1 MFDSR
6 WVEKSIARVRG
17 ESPRASC
24 EAAGPLHRSPFTV
37 HLCLLAL
44 LALLPSALPAQSLPS
59 ELDGWPVIE
68 LTRTARPN
76 GETWVGTYGHGVLV
90 QAAGGG
96 TWRRIRS
103 DTSSTSLSWDF
114 VHAIAFGPR
123 DQVWV
128 GTIGNGWGLSRDD
141 GRTWR
146 NWTFSQLGPEWQ
158 YVAPQ
163 GIVTV
168 GDTTIIATADGIQV
182 TADDGARW
190 VALVDG
196 VGPAAKGPA
205 DTAKAI
211 LRTEYLTALEVLRS
225 DKTEVVTPTS
235 GCEFRGSVAQ
245 ADVLYPLEWILSGT
259 GARRMPEGDIFAM
272 RPGPDAAAPPPLPGA
287 GRPAVPDTRPWRPP
301 FVRPIRP
308 CDNAHI
314 DQTYRFGS
322 TMGGNF
328 QPHQGIEFNNAD
340 GTPVLAIGDG
350 VVVWSGPAEQ
360 GALTVAIRH
369 DDPLFLQGGEVRYIY
384 SVYYHNAAVDVA
396 VGDRV
401 RTRQQIARV
410 GNTGRATNDH
420 LHLEVH
426 ASPVDSVRFIVDPAV
441 RFPPHVTNPELWIEP
456 LPGTGAIAGQVFD
469 AAGKPVPQAR
479 IYGITKP
486 LPRETP
492 LAFAETYGLRNAPSP
507 MYGEH
512 FAISDIPAGTH
523 HLRTKVGD
531 AWIAREVTV
540 APGVLTWVEFRP

>member
-1 MFDSR
+1 L
-6 WVEKSIARVRG
+6 
-17 ESPRASC
+17 AS
-24 EAAGPLHRSPFTV
+24 GPVHRSPFTV
-37 HLCLLAL
+37 HLRHLAL
-44 LALLPSALPAQSLPS
+44 LALLITAAPLPAQSLPS

-68 LTRTARPN
+68 LTRVARPN

-90 QAAGGG
+90 QPDGGG

-103 DTSSTSLSWDF
+103 DTSATSLSWNF

-128 GTIGNGWGLSRDD
+128 GTIGNGWGLSRND
-141 GRTWR
+141 GRTWK
-146 NWTFSQLGPEWQ
+146 NWTFTQLGPEWQ

-168 GDTTIIATADGIQV
+168 GDTTIIATADGLQV

-190 VALVDG
+190 YAVVDA

-205 DTAKAI
+205 DTARRI
-211 LRTEYLTALEVLRS
+211 LPTEYLTSLMVLADGPARIVAPGS
-225 DKTEVVTPTS
+225 RCPDGTIPGSSMLLPLSYPFTGSTGSTLGLPGGRAGIFVDAGPRRTEP
-235 GCEFRGSVAQ
+235 VA
-245 ADVLYPLEWILSGT
+245 A
-259 GARRMPEGDIFAM
+259 
-272 RPGPDAAAPPPLPGA
+272 PLPGA
-287 GRPAVPDTRPWRPP
+287 GQPARPDTRTWIPP

-328 QPHQGIEFNNAD
+328 QPHQGVEFNNAD

-350 VVVWSGPAEQ
+350 SVVWAAPAEQ

-369 DDPLFLQGGEVRYIY
+369 DDPLFLPGGEVRYIY
-384 SVYYHNAAVDVA
+384 SVYYHNAALDVA

-426 ASPVDSVRFIVDPAV
+426 ASPVDSVRYIVDPAV

-479 IYGITKP
+479 VYGITKP

-492 LAFAETYGLRNAPSP
+492 LAFAETYGPRNKPSP

-512 FAISDIPAGTH
+512 FAISDIPAGMH
-523 HLRTKVGD
+523 RLRVKIGA
-531 AWIAREVTV
+531 AWVEREVTV
-540 APGVLTWVEFRP
+540 AAGTLTWVEFRP

>member
-1 MFDSR
+1 MNGEQQPEVLMVSSIPGARRNLFGRMRSR
-6 WVEKSIARVRG
+6 LAWLLVLF
-17 ESPRASC
+17 
-24 EAAGPLHRSPFTV
+24 PL
-37 HLCLLAL
+37 
-44 LALLPSALPAQSLPS
+44 ALPAQSMPT

-68 LTRTARPN
+68 LVRVTRPN

-90 QAAGGG
+90 RPAGEGRQP
-96 TWRRIRS
+96 WRRIRS
-103 DTSSTSLSWDF
+103 DTTDTSLSWDF

-141 GRTWR
+141 GRTWK

-163 GIVTV
+163 GIITV
-168 GDTTIIATADGIQV
+168 GDTTVIATADGIQV
-182 TADDGARW
+182 TSDDGARW

-205 DTAKAI
+205 ATALAV
-211 LRTEYLTALEVLRS
+211 LGGEYLTRLGLVDQHGHQA
-225 DKTEVVTPTS
+225 VVQGARCQLGQSRAMDLLVPIT
-235 GCEFRGSVAQ
+235 
-245 ADVLYPLEWILSGT
+245 WIFSGT
-259 GARRMPEGDIFAM
+259 NVSRDGEGRPSFGLRNPEPTPAAM
-272 RPGPDAAAPPPLPGA
+272 PLPGA
-287 GRPAVPDTRPWRPP
+287 GRPAAPDTRPWNPP

-350 VVVWSGPAEQ
+350 VVVWAGPAEQ

-369 DDPLFLQGGEVRYIY
+369 DDPLFLIGGEQRVVF
-384 SVYYHNAAVDVA
+384 SVYYHNVGLDAA

-410 GNTGRATNDH
+410 GNSGRATNDH

-426 ASPVDSVRFIVDPAV
+426 ASPMDSVRTIVDPAV
-441 RFPPHVTNPELWIEP
+441 RFPPYATNPELWIEP
-456 LPGTGAIAGQVFD
+456 LPGTGAIAGRVID
-469 AAGKPVPQAR
+469 ATGAAVPQAR

-492 LAFAETYGLRNAPSP
+492 FAFAETYGPRNAPSP

-512 FAISDIPAGTH
+512 FAISDVPAGTH
-523 HLRTKVGD
+523 RLRTTIGG
-531 AWIAREVTV
+531 AWIEREVIV